1 LCFVIIHFS
10 GSTII
15 VCNPRSWQ
23 ITNQPKIKLADPL
36 KLLSMSKGGYRLADS
51 YSRAI
56 TRAGFTWGDNVG
68 DSINIMNGWDY
79 GEKNY

>member
-1 LCFVIIHFS
+1 MAVFLCFVIIHLS

-36 KLLSMSKGGYRLADS
+36 
-51 YSRAI
+51 
-56 TRAGFTWGDNVG
+56 N
-68 DSINIMNGWDY
+68 
-79 GEKNY
+79 EP

>member
-1 LCFVIIHFS
+1 
-10 GSTII
+10 
-15 VCNPRSWQ
+15 
-23 ITNQPKIKLADPL
+23 
-36 KLLSMSKGGYRLADS
+36 MSKGGYRLADS